1 MVSSDYMPLSV
12 INQNDAN
19 SCQFLETFKSLCST
33 SSLGNNPMIKHKST
47 NLDLADSA
55 EIDTTFQPPT
65 DTKDESLIHP
75 NIEESTL
82 TTDSSFRALN
92 QQSEP
97 VACAVVGSKFLSLE
111 TNPESNKTD
120 EDPNETG
127 EHNNVDD
134 ESKKKKNLNTLAQK
148 NCL

>member
-1 MVSSDYMPLSV
+1 
-12 INQNDAN
+12 
-19 SCQFLETFKSLCST
+19 
-33 SSLGNNPMIKHKST
+33 MIKHKST
-47 NLDLADSA
+47 NLDLADSV
-55 EIDTTFQPPT
+55 EIGTTFQPPT
-65 DTKDESLIHP
+65 SAKGESSIHL
-75 NIEESTL
+75 STQEHTL
-82 TTDSSFRALN
+82 AADSTFIALN